1 MVAIKNADA
10 DAFAAKPDAARPIV
24 LLYGPD
30 AGLVR
35 ERAERIIR
43 GSVEDINDPF
53 VLVRLEGD
61 DLASNPSRLP
71 DEAHTVPLFGGK
83 RAIWIKAG
91 GRNFAPAVEML
102 LSTPP
107 IDCRVVIEAGELRKT
122 SPLRTACEKAKAAA
136 AIGCFADNERD
147 LARLIDEEMR
157 AAKLTITPEV
167 RAALVSLIGG
177 DRQASRSEI
186 RKLALYAHGKERV
199 ELEDVLAVVADASA
213 LELDAVIDAAFA
225 GKTGE
230 TEAQFAKTLG
240 DGTST
245 GTIVGAALRHV
256 AQLHKARLAVEAGE
270 RTDQALYSFVPPVH
284 FSRKAQVESA
294 LSAWTSARL
303 ARAMDVLA
311 AASLEVRRTSALAN
325 AIGQRALLDIA
336 RAGTKRGDR

>member
-10 DAFAAKPDAARPIV
+10 DAFAARPDAARPIV

-43 GSVEDINDPF
+43 GSVEDLNDPF
-53 VLVRLEGD
+53 ALVRLEGD

-71 DEAHTVPLFGGK
+71 EEAHTVPLFGGK

-91 GRNFAPAVEML
+91 GRNFAPAVEMVL
-102 LSTPP
+102 ATPP
-107 IDCRVVIEAGELRKT
+107 VDCRIVIEAGELRKT

-147 LARLIDEEMR
+147 LARLIEEEMR
-157 AAKLTITPEV
+157 AAKLTISPEA
-167 RAALVSLIGG
+167 RASLVILIGG

-213 LELDAVIDAAFA
+213 LALDAVIDAAFA
-225 GKTGE
+225 GQDRRDRDAICQGAGRRHLDRHDRRSDVAACRTASQSAARSRSRRAYRPGALQLRAAGAFQPQGASRVR
-230 TEAQFAKTLG
+230 TIRLDIGAACTG
-240 DGTST
+240 DGCA
-245 GTIVGAALRHV
+245 GCCD
-256 AQLHKARLAVEAGE
+256 ARC
-270 RTDQALYSFVPPVH
+270 TPH
-284 FSRKAQVESA
+284 
-294 LSAWTSARL
+294 
-303 ARAMDVLA
+303 
-311 AASLEVRRTSALAN
+311 
-325 AIGQRALLDIA
+325 A
-336 RAGTKRGDR
+336 RAGRRDRPSRAARR

>member
-10 DAFAAKPDAARPIV
+10 DAFAARPDAARPIV

-43 GSVEDINDPF
+43 GSVEDLNDPF
-53 VLVRLEGD
+53 ALVRLEGD

-71 DEAHTVPLFGGK
+71 EEAHTVPLFGGK

-91 GRNFAPAVEML
+91 GRNFAPAVEMVL
-102 LSTPP
+102 ATPP
-107 IDCRVVIEAGELRKT
+107 TDCRIVIEAGELRKT

-157 AAKLTITPEV
+157 AAKLTISPDA
-167 RAALVSLIGG
+167 RASLVSLIGG

-186 RKLALYAHGKERV
+186 RKLALYAHGKQRV

-213 LELDAVIDAAFA
+213 LALDAVIDAAFA
-225 GKTGE
+225 GQNRRGGS
-230 TEAQFAKTLG
+230 AVRQGAGCGHLG
-240 DGTST
+240 WHHRRG
-245 GTIVGAALRHV
+245 GAAACRAV
-256 AQLHKARLAVEAGE
+256 AQGAARDWKPASA
-270 RTDQALYSFVPPVH
+270 TDQALYSFVPPVH
-284 FSRKAQVESA
+284 FSRKTQVEAA
-294 LSAWTSARL
+294 LSGWTSGAACACDGCVGRCAARG
-303 ARAMDVLA
+303 APHAGVGGCDWPSRAD
-311 AASLEVRRTSALAN
+311 
-325 AIGQRALLDIA
+325 
-336 RAGTKRGDR
+336 

>member
-1 MVAIKNADA
+1 MVAIKNSDA
-10 DAFAAKPDAARPIV
+10 DAFAARPDASRPVV

-43 GSVEDINDPF
+43 GSVEDLNDPF
-53 VLVRLEGD
+53 ALVRLEGD

-71 DEAHTVPLFGGK
+71 EEAHTVPLFGGK

-91 GRNFAPAVEML
+91 GRNFTPAVEML

-107 IDCRVVIEAGELRKT
+107 TDCRIVIEAGELRKT
-122 SPLRTACEKAKAAA
+122 SPLRTACEKAKTAA
-136 AIGCFADNERD
+136 AIGCFVDNERD

-157 AAKLTITPEV
+157 AAKLTITPDA
-167 RAALVSLIGG
+167 RATLVSLIGG

-213 LELDAVIDAAFA
+213 LALDAVIDAAFA
-225 GKTGE
+225 GKTGDTE
-230 TEAQFAKTLG
+230 TQFAKAL
-240 DGTST
+240 DAGTST

-256 AQLHKARLAVEAGE
+256 AQLHKARLAIEAGE
-270 RTDQALYSFVPPVH
+270 RADQVLYGFVPPLH
-284 FSRKAQVESA
+284 FSRKAQVEAA
-294 LSAWTSARL
+294 LSGWTSARL
-303 ARAMDVLA
+303 ASVMGAWATAL
-311 AASLEVRRTSALAN
+311 LEVRRTPALAD
-325 AIGQRALLDIA
+325 AIGHRALIDVA
-336 RAGTKRGDR
+336 RSGPRRS